1 MASEEKLLDH
11 LKWMTAELRQAKQ
24 RLREADSAAREPVA
38 IVGMACRFPGGV
50 ASPEDLWR
58 LVADGTD
65 AVGAFP
71 GDRGWESAVR
81 VGQDGPGSS
90 HSDQGGFLHD
100 AAEFDASFFGIS
112 PREAL
117 AMDPQQRLVL
127 ETSWELFERSG
138 IAPGSLRG
146 SRTGVFVGTNG
157 QDYPM
162 LLPNSAENVEG
173 HVVVGGSASVLS
185 GRVSYTLGLE
195 GPAVTVDTACS
206 SSLVALHLATRALR
220 NGECTLAAAGG
231 VALMSTPG
239 TFQEFSRQ
247 GAMSSDGRCKAF
259 ADAADG
265 TGWGEGVGMLLL
277 ERLSDAR
284 RNGHR
289 ILAVIRGSA
298 VNQDGASSG
307 LTVPNG
313 PAQQHVIRA
322 ALTDAGLT
330 TADVDVVEAHGTG
343 TKLGDPIEA
352 QALLATY
359 GQDRPGNQP
368 LWLGSLK
375 SNIGHTQAAAGVA
388 GVIKMVMAMRHGV
401 MPRTLH
407 VNTPSSHVDWASGA
421 VELLT
426 APRAWERPG
435 RLRRAGV
442 SAFGMSGTNAHA
454 VIEEAPEADPSEE
467 TPGEAT
473 GPAGSHGRPAG
484 PVPWLLSAR
493 TEAALADQAGRLLQH
508 VRTAEPGAAAADV
521 GLSLLRTRTAFD
533 HRAVVVGDDVTSM
546 ADRLLALAEGD
557 LPAGAARGAVGDH
570 GRPVFVFPGQGA
582 QWVGMAVELLESSP
596 VFAARMAECAAA
608 LAPHIDWSLLDV
620 VRSGEGLERVDVVQP
635 VLWAVMVSL
644 AELWRSYGVQPAA
657 VIGHSQGEIAAAA
670 VAGILSLED
679 AAKVVALRSRAI
691 TALAGLGGMVS
702 IAQPAAWVRDTITAW
717 DGRISVAAV
726 NGPSSTVVSG
736 DVDALDELITACEE
750 AGVRARKVDVDY
762 ASHSAH
768 VEAIRDELA
777 TLLTG
782 ITPQQGNTPLYSS
795 LTGRLLDI
803 AETAMDG
810 GYWYDNLRNT
820 VEFEDAT
827 RAALTDGHTV
837 FIEVSPHPVLGIGLQ
852 GTVGNA
858 DTDAAVLGTLR
869 RDEGGLDRFLT
880 SLAELWVLGLDVEW
894 DVVFTGTGA
903 DLTDLPTYPFQRQRF
918 WPRPAAFTGDVA
930 SVGLESAEHPLLGA
944 VLELPEPGGVVL
956 TGRLSVRTHP
966 WLADH
971 AVEGRVLVPGT
982 ALVELAVRAG
992 DEAGTGTLSELV
1004 LEQPLLLPENGAV
1017 ALRVVVGAEGEDDA
1031 GPDARPVAVYGRAE
1045 DSETWTRHA
1054 SGVVTDAAGERPH
1067 TPDWAAVW
1075 PPEGAEPVDVTGFY
1089 AGAETTGYGYGPV
1102 FQGLRAVWRTGG
1114 EVFAEVGL
1122 EGDAAEQAGRFG
1134 LHPALLDSAL
1144 HAVGAGDLLPGS
1156 DGLRLPFAWEGV
1168 ELFAAGAATLRVRL
1182 TSPDGRA
1189 VRVEAADVTGGP
1201 VATVGSLVFRQ
1212 VDADRLTSAEHGA
1225 AADSLYRVDWTP
1237 LTGSPTTAPDEELEV
1252 LHVLDGPAPAGDGTP
1267 EGARELVVRVLGS
1280 LQEWL
1285 AAERE
1290 SDARLLVVTRGAV
1303 AVGSFGGDPALGAV
1317 WGLLRSAQSEN
1328 PGRILLVDTDGSVDD
1343 VLPVASWGEP
1353 QVAVRGGG
1361 WFVPRLAR
1369 AAGGELTVP
1378 SGGDRWSLRST
1389 GKGTLE
1395 NLALLPEESA
1405 GALAEGQVRLA
1416 VRAAG
1421 VNFRDVLNA
1430 LGMYP
1435 GPEVPLGAEAAGVV
1449 LETGPGVTGV
1459 RPGDRVM
1466 GLVSGS
1472 FGNEAV
1478 ADHRALTPIPGDWT
1492 YAQAATVP
1500 SVYLTAYYALVDL
1513 ARVQENDTVLVHA
1526 ATGGVGTAAVQLAR
1540 HLGATVYATASEAK
1554 QRVLRER
1561 GIPAERIASSR
1572 STDFADAFRAASGGR
1587 GVDVVLNS
1595 LAGEFVDASLGL
1607 LAEGGRFLEMG
1618 KTDVRDPADVAAR
1631 HPGVFYAPFELM
1643 DAGLDRIQQMLREVT
1658 ALFTQGALTL
1668 PPLRAWDVRQAPQA
1682 LRHVSQARHIG
1693 KVVLTMPRT
1702 PDADGTYLVT
1712 GATGTLGGLLARHLV
1727 TTRGVRS
1734 LLLLSRSGPAAPG
1747 ADALVAELEAA
1758 GARVDLVACDAA
1770 DPDALAA
1777 AMARIPAEHPLT
1789 GVVHTAGVLDDGV
1802 IAELDADRVDRVLR
1816 PKTDAAWNLHQLT
1829 LHHHDLTEFVLYSGG
1844 AGIFGGP
1851 GQGSYAAANVYLDE
1865 LARHRQALGL
1875 PGQAIAWGMWE
1886 ERSTMTAHLGDTE
1899 MARMART
1906 GQLTLPTSLAL
1917 TLLDAAGGSSRS
1929 HLVAARLDLAAV
1941 RRYAADDPAG
1951 VPPLFRGLV
1960 RSTARRT
1967 AVGGAVEGTS
1977 LAGRLAA
1984 LPADAAERTLLDLVR
1999 THVAAVL
2006 GHATPETVDTT
2017 RAFRELGFDSLTAV
2031 EIRNRLNTAT
2041 GLRLPSTLVFD
2052 YPTPQDLVDHLR
2064 EELLGQTATVTAAT
2078 AATTDT
2084 GGDDPIVIV
2093 GMACRFPGDVTT
2105 PDDLW
2110 NLVAQGQ
2117 DAIGPVPDDR
2127 NWNLEVFRHT
2137 TGDSQGTS
2145 YVAEG
2150 GFLRGAGEFDPGFFG
2165 ISPREALAMDP
2176 QQRLLLE
2183 AAWETFENA
2192 GIDPARVRRTRTG
2205 VYVGAAASGYGG
2217 ATRVRPNGFE
2227 GHLLTGTAGSVVS
2240 GRVSYALGLEGPAV
2254 TVDTACS
2261 SSLVAIHMATQA
2273 LRNDEC
2279 TMALAGGVM
2288 IMGTP
2293 TSFVEFSRQQ
2303 ALGADGRCKAFSEA
2317 ADGFALAEGV
2327 GVLLLER
2334 LSQARRNGHEVLAV
2348 VRGSAVNQD
2357 GASNGLTAP
2366 NGPSQQRVIRQA
2378 LANAGLTTA
2387 DVDVVEAHGTGTT
2400 LGDPIEAQALLA
2412 TYGQDRPEERP
2423 LLLGSIKSNIGHTQA
2438 AAGVAGV
2445 MKMVLAMR
2453 HGTVPQTLHI
2463 DRPSSHVDW
2472 TTGAVE
2478 LLTETR
2484 DWPDTPDHPRRA
2496 GVSSF
2501 GMSGTNAHLVL
2512 EEAPADERGDVAQ
2525 PVDPSHHPVPWVL
2538 SAKTER
2544 ALAVQAERLLA
2555 HVRENPDVPVADV
2568 GYSLALTRSR
2578 FEYRAAIVASDL
2590 QDFETAL
2597 TALAEDRPSTTTLTA
2612 EAHTN
2617 PRTVFV
2623 FPGQG
2628 AQWAG
2633 MAVELLD
2640 TSPVF
2645 AARMAECAAALAPH
2659 TDWSL
2664 LDVVRSGEG
2673 LERVDVVQ
2681 PVLWAVMV
2689 SLAELWRSHGVQP
2702 AAVIG
2707 HSQGEIAAAAVAGI
2721 LTLQDAAKVVALRS
2735 RAITALAGLGGMVSV
2750 AQAADTVRDTIA
2762 AWDGRISVAAVNGPT
2777 STVVSGDVDALDE
2790 LIAACES
2797 AEVRARKVG
2806 VDYASHSA
2814 HVEAIRDELAG
2825 LLDGITPQ
2833 PGGIPLYSSLTGR
2846 LLDITETAMDGGYW
2860 YDNLR
2865 NTVEF
2870 ENATRAALTD
2880 GHTVY
2885 IEVSPHPVLS
2895 LGLQGTVEDTGTD
2908 AAVLGT
2914 LRRDEGGPDRFLT
2927 SLTEAHCHGL
2937 TVDWNTVFAATG
2949 AHRTH
2954 LPTYAFQH
2962 QHYWLEEEPEVA
2974 APVRSDLPP
2983 VEAEFWKA
2991 VEAEDPEALARQLE
3005 GVGADVLGA
3014 VLPALAA
3021 WRREAT
3027 TRAQVDSWRY
3037 RISWKPLR
3045 AGARAGSLDGVWLVV
3060 APESGGDATVAA
3072 AAARA
3077 LEGRGAR
3084 VVSLALGEHQR
3095 DREGI
3100 AKALRAALEETDG
3113 TPLGGVLSLLAVADG
3128 AAARDAEN
3136 ALGVGL
3142 PAVTAGTLALVQALD
3157 DSGTRAPLWCVTS
3170 GAVHIGRAGQV
3181 EPAGSPVQA
3190 QLWGMGQ
3197 AIALEAPGSWGGLI
3211 DLPDTT
3217 GAEGSDASVMER
3229 MCAVLAGDLGNE
3241 DQVAVRG
3248 SEVFARRVERAVLTG
3263 AGHRFE
3269 PRDTALV
3276 TGGTGSV
3283 GGRLARWLAGRGA
3296 RHIVLTSR
3304 RGPDAPG
3311 AAELVAELARS
3322 GATATVVACDV
3333 ADGEQVRDLVER
3345 LAGEGRPVRSVF
3357 HTAGVDDTA
3366 AFQDT
3371 DADAY
3376 AAVLAGKVTGA
3387 LHLDEA
3393 LGDSVDAFVLF
3404 SSISGVWGNARHSA
3418 YAAANASLDA
3428 LAHRRRSLGRA
3439 ATSVA
3444 WGWWEGGGLAGEAGV
3459 GDALSGLGLSAMSAG
3474 PALAA
3479 MAQAVEHEETAVVVA
3494 DVDWARF
3501 APVFT
3506 AMRPSPLIGDLP
3518 EVRGLLSAEDAR
3530 DAQDSADAE
3539 GSAPDAAGRLRAE
3552 LVELSVPEREFTL
3565 LELVRD
3571 HAAAVLGL
3579 DGSGEV
3585 RPDRAFRKLGFDS
3598 LTAVDLRNRV
3608 ARATGLKLPA
3618 ALVFDHPTPAVL
3630 ARFLLGRLDLP
3641 PVADDDPA
3649 TPPAAAPAP
3658 VSAPVPVSAGAA
3670 SPVADDS
3677 IDDLD
3682 AESLIQLALGDN
3694 GS

>member
-71 GDRGWESAVR
+71 GDRGWESALR

-313 PAQQHVIRA
+313 PSQQQVIRA

-359 GQDRPGNQP
+359 GQDRPADQP

-401 MPRTLH
+401 MPSTLH
-407 VNTPSSHVDWASGA
+407 VDTPSSHVDWASGA

-435 RLRRAGV
+435 RPRRAGV

-454 VIEEAPEADPSEE
+454 VIEEAPETDPSEE
-467 TPGEAT
+467 TPGESA
-473 GPAGSHGRPAG
+473 GPAGSPGRPVG
-484 PVPWLLSAR
+484 PLPWLLSAR

-508 VRTAEPGAAAADV
+508 VRTAEPGAAAADI

-546 ADRLLALAEGD
+546 ADRLLTLSEGD

-702 IAQPAAWVRDTITAW
+702 IAQPASWVRDTITAW

-736 DVDALDELITACEE
+736 DVDALDELIAACES

-777 TLLTG
+777 RLLTG

-795 LTGRLLDI
+795 LTGRLLD
-803 AETAMDG
+803 ATETAMDG

-827 RAALTDGHTV
+827 RAALADSHTV
-837 FIEVSPHPVLGIGLQ
+837 FIEVSPHPVLGLGLQ
-852 GTVGNA
+852 GTVEEAG
-858 DTDAAVLGTLR
+858 TDAAVLGTLR

-880 SLAELWVLGLDVEW
+880 SLAELWVLGLDVDW

-903 DLTDLPTYPFQRQRF
+903 NLTDLPTYPFQRQRF

-1031 GPDARPVAVYGRAE
+1031 GPGARPVAVYGRAE

-1054 SGVVTDAAGERPH
+1054 SGVVTDVAEERPR
-1067 TPDWAAVW
+1067 TAEWAAVW

-1102 FQGLRAVWRTGG
+1102 FQGLRAVWRTDG

-1122 EGDAAEQAGRFG
+1122 EGEAAEQAGRFG

-1144 HAVGAGDLLPGS
+1144 HAVGAGSLLPGD

-1168 ELFAAGAATLRVRL
+1168 ELFASGAATLRVRL
-1182 TSPDGRA
+1182 TAPDGRA
-1189 VRVEAADVTGGP
+1189 VHVEAADVTGGP

-1212 VDADRLTSAEHGA
+1212 VDADRLTSAEHSS

-1252 LHVLDGPAPAGDGTP
+1252 LHVPNEPAPAGDSTP
-1267 EGARELVVRVLGS
+1267 EGARALVVRVLGS

-1303 AVGSFGGDPALGAV
+1303 AVGSFGGDLALGAV

-1328 PGRILLVDTDGSVDD
+1328 PGRIVLVDSDGSVPDED
-1343 VLPVASWGEP
+1343 LVPVASWGEP

-1378 SGGDRWSLRST
+1378 SGGGRWSLRST

-1395 NLALLPEESA
+1395 NLALLPEEDSA
-1405 GALAEGQVRLA
+1405 AGLAEGQVRLA

-1435 GPEVPLGAEAAGVV
+1435 GPEVPMGAEAAGVV
-1449 LETGPGVTGV
+1449 LEVGPGATGV

-1472 FGNEAV
+1472 FGDEAV
-1478 ADHRALTPIPGDWT
+1478 ADHRALTPIPADWT

-1513 ARVQENDTVLVHA
+1513 ARVQENDTVLIHA
-1526 ATGGVGTAAVQLAR
+1526 ATGGVGTATVQLAR

-1618 KTDVRDPADVAAR
+1618 KTDVRDPADVATR
-1631 HPGVFYAPFELM
+1631 HPGVSYAPFELM

-1658 ALFTQGALTL
+1658 ALFAQGALSL

-1727 TTRGVRS
+1727 TVRGVRS
-1734 LLLLSRSGPAAPG
+1734 LLLLSRSGPAAAG
-1747 ADALVAELEAA
+1747 ADKLVAELEAA
-1758 GARVDLVACDAA
+1758 GTRVDLVACDAA

-1777 AMARIPAEHPLT
+1777 AVARIPAEHPLT

-1829 LHHHDLTEFVLYSGG
+1829 LHHHDLAEFVLYSST
-1844 AGIFGGP
+1844 AATVGGP
-1851 GQGSYAAANVYLDE
+1851 GQGNYAAANAYLDE

-1886 ERSTMTAHLGDTE
+1886 ERSTMTAHLGETE
-1899 MARMART
+1899 VTRMARA
-1906 GQLTLPTSLAL
+1906 GILPMASEFGLAAF
-1917 TLLDAAGGSSRS
+1917 DAAGGSSQS
-1929 HLVAARLDLAAV
+1929 HLVAAHLDLAAV
-1941 RRYAADDPAG
+1941 RRFAENDRIG
-1951 VPPLFRGLV
+1951 VPPLMRGLV
-1960 RSTARRT
+1960 KAPARRAAT
-1967 AVGGAVEGTS
+1967 ATQTVEAPS
-1977 LAGRLAA
+1977 LARQLAA

-2078 AATTDT
+2078 AAVTDT

-2093 GMACRFPGDVTT
+2093 GMACRFPGDVTS

-2110 NLVAQGQ
+2110 QLVLQGR
-2117 DAIGPVPDDR
+2117 DAIDTVPHDR
-2127 NWNLEVFRHT
+2127 QWELLLPSASAD
-2137 TGDSQGTS
+2137 GWQ
-2145 YVAEG
+2145 APPAIQG
-2150 GFLRGAGEFDPGFFG
+2150 GFLRSAGEFDPGFFG

-2176 QQRLLLE
+2176 QHRLLLE

-2192 GIDPARVRRTRTG
+2192 GIDPRGLKGSPAGVFVGVNTQDYVSLLARVPAG
-2205 VYVGAAASGYGG
+2205 AEGYVASG
-2217 ATRVRPNGFE
+2217 TS
-2227 GHLLTGTAGSVVS
+2227 GSVAS
-2240 GRVSYALGLEGPAV
+2240 GRISYTFGLEGPAV

-2261 SSLVAIHMATQA
+2261 SSLVALHLAGQA
-2273 LRNDEC
+2273 LRNGEC
-2279 TMALAGGVM
+2279 TMALVGGVNVM
-2288 IMGTP
+2288 ATPGT
-2293 TSFVEFSRQQ
+2293 F
-2303 ALGADGRCKAFSEA
+2303 ADFGKQDAMSSDARCKAFADA
-2317 ADGFALAEGV
+2317 ADGAIWGEGV
-2327 GVLLLER
+2327 GVLLVER
-2334 LSQARRNGHEVLAV
+2334 LSEARRKGHDVLAV
-2348 VRGSAVNQD
+2348 VRSTAVNQD

-2378 LANAGLTTA
+2378 
-2387 DVDVVEAHGTGTT
+2387 
-2400 LGDPIEAQALLA
+2400 
-2412 TYGQDRPEERP
+2412 
-2423 LLLGSIKSNIGHTQA
+2423 
-2438 AAGVAGV
+2438 
-2445 MKMVLAMR
+2445 
-2453 HGTVPQTLHI
+2453 
-2463 DRPSSHVDW
+2463 
-2472 TTGAVE
+2472 
-2478 LLTETR
+2478 
-2484 DWPDTPDHPRRA
+2484 
-2496 GVSSF
+2496 
-2501 GMSGTNAHLVL
+2501 
-2512 EEAPADERGDVAQ
+2512 
-2525 PVDPSHHPVPWVL
+2525 
-2538 SAKTER
+2538 
-2544 ALAVQAERLLA
+2544 
-2555 HVRENPDVPVADV
+2555 
-2568 GYSLALTRSR
+2568 
-2578 FEYRAAIVASDL
+2578 
-2590 QDFETAL
+2590 
-2597 TALAEDRPSTTTLTA
+2597 
-2612 EAHTN
+2612 
-2617 PRTVFV
+2617 
-2623 FPGQG
+2623 
-2628 AQWAG
+2628 
-2633 MAVELLD
+2633 
-2640 TSPVF
+2640 
-2645 AARMAECAAALAPH
+2645 
-2659 TDWSL
+2659 
-2664 LDVVRSGEG
+2664 
-2673 LERVDVVQ
+2673 
-2681 PVLWAVMV
+2681 
-2689 SLAELWRSHGVQP
+2689 
-2702 AAVIG
+2702 
-2707 HSQGEIAAAAVAGI
+2707 
-2721 LTLQDAAKVVALRS
+2721 
-2735 RAITALAGLGGMVSV
+2735 
-2750 AQAADTVRDTIA
+2750 
-2762 AWDGRISVAAVNGPT
+2762 
-2777 STVVSGDVDALDE
+2777 
-2790 LIAACES
+2790 
-2797 AEVRARKVG
+2797 
-2806 VDYASHSA
+2806 
-2814 HVEAIRDELAG
+2814 
-2825 LLDGITPQ
+2825 
-2833 PGGIPLYSSLTGR
+2833 
-2846 LLDITETAMDGGYW
+2846 
-2860 YDNLR
+2860 
-2865 NTVEF
+2865 
-2870 ENATRAALTD
+2870 
-2880 GHTVY
+2880 
-2885 IEVSPHPVLS
+2885 
-2895 LGLQGTVEDTGTD
+2895 
-2908 AAVLGT
+2908 
-2914 LRRDEGGPDRFLT
+2914 
-2927 SLTEAHCHGL
+2927 
-2937 TVDWNTVFAATG
+2937 
-2949 AHRTH
+2949 
-2954 LPTYAFQH
+2954 
-2962 QHYWLEEEPEVA
+2962 
-2974 APVRSDLPP
+2974 
-2983 VEAEFWKA
+2983 
-2991 VEAEDPEALARQLE
+2991 
-3005 GVGADVLGA
+3005 
-3014 VLPALAA
+3014 
-3021 WRREAT
+3021 
-3027 TRAQVDSWRY
+3027 
-3037 RISWKPLR
+3037 
-3045 AGARAGSLDGVWLVV
+3045 
-3060 APESGGDATVAA
+3060 
-3072 AAARA
+3072 
-3077 LEGRGAR
+3077 
-3084 VVSLALGEHQR
+3084 
-3095 DREGI
+3095 
-3100 AKALRAALEETDG
+3100 
-3113 TPLGGVLSLLAVADG
+3113 
-3128 AAARDAEN
+3128 
-3136 ALGVGL
+3136 
-3142 PAVTAGTLALVQALD
+3142 
-3157 DSGTRAPLWCVTS
+3157 
-3170 GAVHIGRAGQV
+3170 
-3181 EPAGSPVQA
+3181 
-3190 QLWGMGQ
+3190 
-3197 AIALEAPGSWGGLI
+3197 
-3211 DLPDTT
+3211 
-3217 GAEGSDASVMER
+3217 
-3229 MCAVLAGDLGNE
+3229 
-3241 DQVAVRG
+3241 
-3248 SEVFARRVERAVLTG
+3248 
-3263 AGHRFE
+3263 
-3269 PRDTALV
+3269 
-3276 TGGTGSV
+3276 
-3283 GGRLARWLAGRGA
+3283 
-3296 RHIVLTSR
+3296 
-3304 RGPDAPG
+3304 
-3311 AAELVAELARS
+3311 
-3322 GATATVVACDV
+3322 
-3333 ADGEQVRDLVER
+3333 
-3345 LAGEGRPVRSVF
+3345 
-3357 HTAGVDDTA
+3357 
-3366 AFQDT
+3366 
-3371 DADAY
+3371 
-3376 AAVLAGKVTGA
+3376 
-3387 LHLDEA
+3387 
-3393 LGDSVDAFVLF
+3393 
-3404 SSISGVWGNARHSA
+3404 
-3418 YAAANASLDA
+3418 
-3428 LAHRRRSLGRA
+3428 
-3439 ATSVA
+3439 
-3444 WGWWEGGGLAGEAGV
+3444 
-3459 GDALSGLGLSAMSAG
+3459 
-3474 PALAA
+3474 
-3479 MAQAVEHEETAVVVA
+3479 
-3494 DVDWARF
+3494 
-3501 APVFT
+3501 
-3506 AMRPSPLIGDLP
+3506 
-3518 EVRGLLSAEDAR
+3518 
-3530 DAQDSADAE
+3530 
-3539 GSAPDAAGRLRAE
+3539 
-3552 LVELSVPEREFTL
+3552 
-3565 LELVRD
+3565 
-3571 HAAAVLGL
+3571 
-3579 DGSGEV
+3579 
-3585 RPDRAFRKLGFDS
+3585 
-3598 LTAVDLRNRV
+3598 
-3608 ARATGLKLPA
+3608 
-3618 ALVFDHPTPAVL
+3618 
-3630 ARFLLGRLDLP
+3630 
-3641 PVADDDPA
+3641 
-3649 TPPAAAPAP
+3649 
-3658 VSAPVPVSAGAA
+3658 
-3670 SPVADDS
+3670 
-3677 IDDLD
+3677 
-3682 AESLIQLALGDN
+3682 
-3694 GS
+3694 